1 MLHQSWLRTT
11 HYKIFLQ
18 VQTNLGK
25 NWQNSQMFD
34 RRQGLAKSAQAAP
47 NAISNT
53 PQLALN
59 DLNALTQ

>member
-1 MLHQSWLRTT
+1 MHHRSWLRTT

-53 PQLALN
+53 QPCR
-59 DLNALTQ
+59 

>member
-1 MLHQSWLRTT
+1 MHHRSWLCTT
-11 HYKIFLQ
+11 HYKISLQ

-34 RRQGLAKSAQAAP
+34 RRQGLAKSSQAAP

-53 PQLALN
+53 QPLAY
-59 DLNALTQ
+59 